1 METATRRRNTLRLAG
16 LLVLLAGLLSNFLF
30 FVSIP
35 GQRFAPWLNLALT
48 ALAVILLIAALR
60 RAIAQP
66 EIYGGK
72 VAGWTLTIVSVL
84 LFGVAI
90 VGFRVSRDIPASA
103 GAPRVGQKA
112 PDFTLADTGGQT
124 LSLSQMLASSSES
137 GGARPKAVLLIFY
150 RGYW

>member
-16 LLVLLAGLLSNFLF
+16 LLVLLAGLLSNALF

-48 ALAVILLIAALR
+48 ALAAILLIAALR

-66 EIYGGK
+66 EVYGGK

-84 LFGVAI
+84 LFGLAI

-112 PDFTLADTGGQT
+112 PDFVLADTGGQT
-124 LSLSQMLASSSES
+124 FSLSQLLASSN
-137 GGARPKAVLLIFY
+137 GASAQPKGVLLVFY

>member
-1 METATRRRNTLRLAG
+1 METAMRRRNTLRLAG
-16 LLVLLAGLLSNFLF
+16 LLVLLAALLSNALF

-48 ALAVILLIAALR
+48 VLAVILFIGALR
-60 RAIAQP
+60 RTMTQP
-66 EIYGGK
+66 EVYGGK
-72 VAGWTLTIVSVL
+72 IGGWTLTIVSVL
-84 LFGVAI
+84 LLGLSI

-112 PDFTLADTGGQT
+112 PDFALADTGGQT
-124 LSLSQMLASSSES
+124 LSLSQMLASSNGS
-137 GGARPKAVLLIFY
+137 GAPPKAVLLIFY